1 MKNAIPFAEP
11 TKKVRRIDW
20 SNPEDVRA
28 VVIAKLG
35 FSNNCVREYNCNL
48 SDGQI
53 GYRLKLAGSA
63 KARKEFRDGKSQL
76 AKRIMKQNEDYVV
89 GQVVRQVH
97 RPHQTETRTQKA
109 A

>member
-1 MKNAIPFAEP
+1 MSAEQAP
-11 TKKVRRIDW
+11 KKVRRIDW

-35 FSNNCVREYNCNL
+35 FSNNCVKEYCQL

-53 GYRLKLAGSA
+53 GYRLKLAGSP
-63 KARKEFRDGKSQL
+63 KARKEFRDGTSPL
-76 AKRIMKQNEDYVV
+76 ARRVLKQNEDYVV

-97 RPHQTETRTQKA
+97 KPHQTDANKA